1 MARGSTEKIAEKLA
15 MPIVEQLNFELVDVE
30 YKKEGANW
38 VLRYYIDKPGGI
50 NLDDCQMFSEKISEV
65 LDKEDPISQGYYLEV
80 SSPGLDRPLKKPSDF
95 ERFRGRNVELRLY
108 KAKNNRK
115 KYIGELV
122 GLQGNKI
129 IIKVDDKILEFD
141 SEEVSIVRLVI
152 EI

>member
-1 MARGSTEKIAEKLA
+1 
-15 MPIVEQLNFELVDVE
+15 
-30 YKKEGANW
+30 
-38 VLRYYIDKPGGI
+38 
-50 NLDDCQMFSEKISEV
+50 MFSEKISEV

-115 KYIGELV
+115 KYIVELG

-129 IIKVDDKILEFD
+129 ISKVDDKLLQFN
-141 SEEVSIVRLVI
+141 S
-152 EI
+152 